1 MLLVAPQKNGAQHLR
16 TLGASQ
22 HPEGVLRR
30 QVESFGGAGKVW
42 VLATRKGLVNY
53 GNYGM
58 VIVDNGI
65 DIMI

>member
-30 QVESFGGAGKVW
+30 QVEAFGGAGKVW

-58 VIVDNGI
+58 FIVDNGI